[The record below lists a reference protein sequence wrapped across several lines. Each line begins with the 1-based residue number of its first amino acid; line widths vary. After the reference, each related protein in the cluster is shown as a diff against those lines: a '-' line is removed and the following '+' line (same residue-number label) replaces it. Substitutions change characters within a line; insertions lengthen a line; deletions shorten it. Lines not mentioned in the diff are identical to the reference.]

1 MQFECLDPDGLP
13 IDINTSNV
21 RVDFSPYGDTDYI
34 TLTKAGVVSETN
46 KFTVIL
52 DSADTINLGGLYT
65 FQPVITD
72 IFNKDYRPLQ
82 GKVYI
87 QPAIK

>member
-1 MQFECLDPDGLP
+1 M
-13 IDINTSNV
+13 S
-21 RVDFSPYGDTDYI
+21 
-34 TLTKAGVVSETN
+34 
-46 KFTVIL
+46 
-52 DSADTINLGGLYT
+52 GLYT

-82 GKVYI
+82 GKIYI